1 MRKTLKN
8 VFAEYGAI
16 AVVVYLTLFTIVLI
30 GSYFAIR
37 LGWTPGGVAGQ
48 AGAWTAAYLVTKIA
62 QPLRIGA
69 TVLITTFLGRLWEN
83 RKTSR
88 GLSNEQAPDTGRI
101 DDR

>member
-62 QPLRIGA
+62 QPLRIAA
-69 TVLITTFLGRLWEN
+69 TVLITTFVGRLWEN
-83 RKTSR
+83 RKTLR
-88 GLSNEQAPDTGRI
+88 RADEQTPDAGGI
-101 DDR
+101 DNR